1 MTFLDISFKE
11 TITLF
16 IDTEIISMQK
26 RLTNK
31 EIFVAG
37 IWKDNPVL
45 RQVLGICSTLAV
57 TNLLINTLVMSAGL
71 LFTTVMSSMTVSML
85 RNLIPARIRMMV
97 QTLIIAS
104 YVIMVDIVI
113 QSYLP
118 DISEALGPYVGLII
132 TNCIIMGR
140 CEAFAQNNR
149 VVPSM
154 IDGFAMGIGY
164 AIVLAIIAIIRET
177 LGFGTLLGYRIMPE
191 FFTPWTIMI
200 VAPGAFFVLGV
211 FIWVVRAFSHE
222 NSEIKA
228 G

>member
-1 MTFLDISFKE
+1 
-11 TITLF
+11 
-16 IDTEIISMQK
+16 MQK
-26 RLTNK
+26 KLTNK
-31 EIFVAG
+31 EIFIAG

-57 TNLLINTLVMSAGL
+57 TNLLMNTLVMCAGL
-71 LFTTVMSSMTVSML
+71 IFTTIMSSMTVSLL
-85 RNLIPARIRMMV
+85 RNLIPPRIRMMV

-104 YVIMVDIVI
+104 YVIIVDIVI

-118 DISEALGPYVGLII
+118 DVSEALGPYVGLII

-149 VVPSM
+149 VLPSAL
-154 IDGFAMGIGY
+154 DGLAMGMGY
-164 AIVLAIIAIIRET
+164 TIVLVVIAVIREA
-177 LGFGTLLGYRIMPE
+177 LGFGTLLGFRVMPD

-211 FIWVVRAFSHE
+211 FIWFVRALTPDSKE
-222 NSEIKA
+222 LKVV
-228 G
+228 

>member
-1 MTFLDISFKE
+1 
-11 TITLF
+11 
-16 IDTEIISMQK
+16 MQK

-31 EIFVAG
+31 EIFTAG

-57 TNLLINTLVMSAGL
+57 TNLLANTLVMCAGL
-71 LFTTVMSSMTVSML
+71 IFTTVMSSMTVSML
-85 RNLIPARIRMMV
+85 RNLIPPRIRMMV

-104 YVIMVDIVI
+104 YVIIVDIVI

-149 VVPSM
+149 VLPSAV
-154 IDGFAMGIGY
+154 DGLAMGLGY
-164 AIVLAIIAIIRET
+164 TIVLTVIAVIREI
-177 LGFGTLLGYRIMPE
+177 LGFGTLLGFRIMPE

-211 FIWVVRAFSHE
+211 FIWFARAFTSE
-222 NSEIKA
+222 NNELSEIKA